1 MTRSPTTDKPSLY
14 LLSGLLCDDS
24 VWGYQTAALC
34 NDYDIRI
41 PDLRGFD
48 DITDMATSI
57 LSEGLDR
64 FSLAG
69 HSMGA
74 RVALEIV
81 RLAPERVE
89 RLALLDTGVHPQGA
103 GEAEK
108 RQVLVDLADRE
119 GMSALADRWLP
130 PMVYA
135 EGARTATLMPTL
147 KAMVERMTPA
157 VHARQVKALL
167 SRPDAANGLSAIRCP
182 VLIGVGEK
190 DAWSPPAQHQAMAAR
205 IPQSRLVIFPESGH
219 MAPIEAPEAVTAA
232 LKAWL
237 ATPRAP
243 VEIASS

>member
-1 MTRSPTTDKPSLY
+1 MTRSPTTGKPSLY
-14 LLSGLLCDDS
+14 LLSGLLCDES
-24 VWGYQTAALC
+24 VWTRQTAALS
-34 NDYDIRI
+34 NEYDIRI

-57 LSEGLDR
+57 LAEGVDR
-64 FSLAG
+64 FSLVG

-74 RVALEIV
+74 RVALEIM

-89 RLALLDTGVHPQGA
+89 RLALLDTGVHPRGA
-103 GEAEK
+103 GEAER

-119 GMSALADRWLP
+119 GMSALADQWLP

-135 EGARTATLMPTL
+135 EGARTAALMPGL

-157 VHARQVKALL
+157 IHARQIKALL
-167 SRPDAANGLSAIRCP
+167 NRPAAADGLSAIRCP

-205 IPQSRLVIFPESGH
+205 IPQACLVIFPGSGH
-219 MAPIEAPEAVTAA
+219 MAPMEAPDAVTAA

-237 ATPRAP
+237 GTSSAP